1 MWRLSAGCSCSP
13 SSILRPLDERPVMS
27 GRAPGA
33 SAAHAD
39 AAHPPLSVAITTIGV
54 MTVAMIG
61 VDGLLTA
68 RRPRYRQHRRWFF
81 GVGGR
86 RVLDHVMATLP
97 PGSHA
102 IWGPF
107 RHPGSG
113 TAGTLAMLSRGGE
126 D

>member
-1 MWRLSAGCSCSP
+1 
-13 SSILRPLDERPVMS
+13 MS

-61 VDGLLTA
+61 VDDLLTA
-68 RRPRYRQHRRWFF
+68 RRPRYRRHRRWFF

-102 IWGPF
+102 IWGP
-107 RHPGSG
+107 SG
-113 TAGTLAMLSRGGE
+113 TQVPVPPAR
-126 D
+126 

>member
-13 SSILRPLDERPVMS
+13 SSILRPLDEGPVMS

-33 SAAHAD
+33 SVAHAD

-61 VDGLLTA
+61 VDDLLTA
-68 RRPRYRQHRRWFF
+68 RRPRYRRHRRWFF

-86 RVLDHVMATLP
+86 RVLDHV
-97 PGSHA
+97 
-102 IWGPF
+102 
-107 RHPGSG
+107 RRDD
-113 TAGTLAMLSRGGE
+113 RGGRRYA
-126 D
+126 DQLSMGPRFT